1 MATVNL
7 IYFGSVTDV
16 TGIPSEKI
24 ESPSTLDELNENLI
38 IRFPGLTSIR
48 YRFSVNRQLVTGNK
62 QLFDGDEIALLP
74 PFAGG

>member
-24 ESPSTLDELNENLI
+24 ESPE
-38 IRFPGLTSIR
+38 
-48 YRFSVNRQLVTGNK
+48 Y
-62 QLFDGDEIALLP
+62 
-74 PFAGG
+74 AG

>member
-24 ESPSTLDELNENLI
+24 ESPSTLEELNKSLI
-38 IRFPGLTSIR
+38 ARFPGLKAIR
-48 YRFSVNRQLVTGNK
+48 YRFSVNRKLITGDRQLV
-62 QLFDGDEIALLP
+62 DGDEIALLP